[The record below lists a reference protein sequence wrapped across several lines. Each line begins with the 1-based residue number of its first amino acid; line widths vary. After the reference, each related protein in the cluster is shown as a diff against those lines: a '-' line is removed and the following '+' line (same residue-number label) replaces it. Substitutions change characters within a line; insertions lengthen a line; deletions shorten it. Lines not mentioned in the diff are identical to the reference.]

1 MPEWKKIVLG
11 YKYNEEEFLQ
21 NFRIPRRL
29 FLSFAQMLKN
39 YPAFGTL
46 GKKQRK
52 HFSAELHL
60 LVLLKYMGA
69 EGNGCSAIY
78 LKHGLGTGKGTVTN
92 YLRRAVD
99 AVLSLF
105 SETVFWPDEE
115 EQGEISNRIQAAHH
129 FPKCGRGNR
138 WYPFRVSV

>member
-21 NFRIPRRL
+21 KFRIPRCL
-29 FLSFAQMLKN
+29 FLFFAQMLKN

-52 HFSAELHL
+52 HFGAELHL

-69 EGNGCSAIY
+69 EGSAIN
-78 LKHGLGTGKGTVTN
+78 LKHGLGIGKGTVMN

-115 EQGEISNRIQAAHH
+115 ERVEISNQIRAAHH
-129 FPKCGRGNR
+129 FPKC
-138 WYPFRVSV
+138 